1 MGISSSNN
9 RRRASYQQ
17 NPSPYPVANPYY
29 YYPSEPY
36 SNQSS
41 QQGYGYLSHAPLLPA
56 AYPAAVGYSPYYSG
70 GVPFDAC
77 NYVSPVV
84 VNRGGNY
91 GGGYYHPG
99 QMSQWG
105 ASSRVPVVMAHPAP
119 PYVEHHNA
127 KRVRSC
133 VNVHKESLR
142 LLEDELNPGHHLV
155 AFVFDALQDGS
166 ITIQYFAKE
175 DPYCRFIPLFPEA
188 CPPLRIPFH
197 KGLGQS
203 FRQPV
208 GTGINFGFFE
218 PDDLSK
224 PSHAEDVFPLV
235 ISAETYLPSDD
246 MLGAYV
252 AGSSPNTQI
261 TQAVFVKNIDDDP
274 FQVRVIRQIL
284 WIDGVR
290 YELRELYGIG
300 NSAGGTDD
308 GDSSKDC
315 VICMTDPKDTAVLPC
330 RHMCMCSE
338 CAKEL
343 RLQSDKCPICR
354 QPIEELLEIK
364 ISDNIYQ

>member
-9 RRRASYQQ
+9 RRRVSYQQ

-41 QQGYGYLSHAPLLPA
+41 QQGYGYPSYPPPLPA
-56 AYPAAVGYSPYYSG
+56 ASYPSYYG
-70 GVPFDAC
+70 GGLPFDAC

-91 GGGYYHPG
+91 GGGAGFYNAG

-105 ASSRVPVVMAHPAP
+105 ASGRVPVVMAHPAP
-119 PYVEHHNA
+119 PYVEHQNA

-142 LLEDELNPGHHLV
+142 LVGDELNPGHFLV

-175 DPYCRFIPLFPEA
+175 EPYCRFIPLFPEA
-188 CPPLRIPFH
+188 CPPLRISFH

-203 FRQPV
+203 FRQPP
-208 GTGINFGFFE
+208 GTGINLGFFE

-224 PSHAEDVFPLV
+224 PSPAEDVFPLV
-235 ISAETYLPSDD
+235 ISAETYLPPDD
-246 MLGAYV
+246 LLGAYV
-252 AGSSPNTQI
+252 PSSSPNTQI
-261 TQAVFVKNIDDDP
+261 TQAVFVRSYDDP
-274 FQVRVIRQIL
+274 FQVRVTRQIL

-300 NSAGGTDD
+300 NAAGGVGDS
-308 GDSSKDC
+308 DSSKDC
-315 VICMTDPKDTAVLPC
+315 VICMTEPKDTAVLPC

-364 ISDNIYQ
+364 ISDNTIYQ